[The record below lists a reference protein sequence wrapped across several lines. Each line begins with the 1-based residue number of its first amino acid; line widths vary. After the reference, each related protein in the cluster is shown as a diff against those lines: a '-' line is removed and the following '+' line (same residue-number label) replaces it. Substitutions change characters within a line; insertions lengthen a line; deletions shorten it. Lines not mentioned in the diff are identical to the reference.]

1 VLALRVGDYLRLGS
15 MTELLQ
21 RIILHIAKYIALDF
35 ASRPL
40 SLDSE
45 SPIIVVQFLE
55 VNGVIVYLNYR
66 LKRAIANFVG

>member
-1 VLALRVGDYLRLGS
+1 

>member
-1 VLALRVGDYLRLGS
+1 MLALRVGDYLRLGS